1 MRISVNEQ
9 VLNVF
14 YYDCNF
20 IINSDMIFIR
30 HLENVDLSC
39 FCKIHIT
46 FKVLPATASKRFC
59 FWNSFWS
66 SGVRAIGQVQY
77 HIVSYV
83 SCYSREFIII
93 TFIIIN
99 ITWNEVGMH
108 IMFKFSSLI
117 LWAVKKK
124 VSINKIIV
132 TTSNDYNNV

>member
-1 MRISVNEQ
+1 MNRYLTS
-9 VLNVF
+9 F
-14 YYDCNF
+14 TMTNF
-20 IINSDMIFIR
+20 IINSDMIFIK

-46 FKVLPATASKRFC
+46 FTSSKFFQLLPANVFVFETHFGHL
-59 FWNSFWS
+59 
-66 SGVRAIGQVQY
+66 GVRAIGQAQY